1 MDKIDQLHSIIDE
14 LRIESKKIEYGSAL
28 ERLQRRVT
36 KIEGDIDVIKSLL
49 KKLRWQDAIKKE
61 TQEN

>member
-1 MDKIDQLHSIIDE
+1 MNKEEALRAVIDE